1 MSLSKTTPPKLGR
14 IDAGIQ
20 RVSDELNRED
30 SQLRSYLLDA
40 ALAGLR
46 LTRDPESRE
55 LRTDALR
62 IWGKIEPILSHHL
75 DAEDAE
81 VLPWLEQQDTRS
93 SFVGNKVREFHH
105 RIRTLTGAIANSG
118 VDYLTVAEAH
128 DAGEAMSGLAV
139 SLDDAIDDEERRLFP
154 TIRKALFA
162 SRNRG

>member
-1 MSLSKTTPPKLGR
+1 MSISKNTPSGR
-14 IDAGIQ
+14 VDAGIQ
-20 RVSDELNRED
+20 RLSYELNRED

-81 VLPWLEQQDTRS
+81 VLPWLEQQGARS
-93 SFVGNKVREFHH
+93 SFVGEKVREFHH
-105 RIRTLTGAIANSG
+105 HLRTLTGAIAKSG
-118 VDYLTVAEAH
+118 VDYLTEAEAR
-128 DAGEAMSGLAV
+128 DAGVAMSGLAV

>member
-1 MSLSKTTPPKLGR
+1 M
-14 IDAGIQ
+14 DAGIQ
-20 RVSDELNRED
+20 RLSDELNRED
-30 SQLRSYLLDA
+30 SQLRSFLLDA

-81 VLPWLEQQDTRS
+81 VLPWLEQQVGRS
-93 SFVGNKVREFHH
+93 SFVGEKVREFH
-105 RIRTLTGAIANSG
+105 RQLRTLIGAISNSG
-118 VDYLTVAEAH
+118 VDYLTVVEAR
-128 DAGEAMSGLAV
+128 DVGGAMSGLAV

-154 TIRKALFA
+154 TIQKALFA